1 MAEQRVRGLSLRRK
15 VTGWLGAILAV
26 TLVSIGMATAV
37 GRWTSTAFD
46 AMLADNSAC
55 YTVQDALAAE
65 TKAFSR
71 MVREPSRENTEEY
84 QTACEITEAS
94 LAELPF
100 DYMLKIERMVRDKV
114 AITGEENFMLLRQM
128 FSSDDFEY
136 IVHHPEFRASY
147 VWELIAFAWLRA
159 EKEEQKPSEPVFK
172 TEDEVKIEETKA
184 RSAKK

>member
-71 MVREPSRENTEEY
+71 MVREPSRRTRR
-84 QTACEITEAS
+84 S
-94 LAELPF
+94 MRRP
-100 DYMLKIERMVRDKV
+100 
-114 AITGEENFMLLRQM
+114 
-128 FSSDDFEY
+128 
-136 IVHHPEFRASY
+136 
-147 VWELIAFAWLRA
+147 
-159 EKEEQKPSEPVFK
+159 
-172 TEDEVKIEETKA
+172 A
-184 RSAKK
+184 RSPKPAWRSCPLIMKRSARTATPAPGTCCRAMRATRSTGTPFCR

>member
-84 QTACEITEAS
+84 QTACEITWRS
-94 LAELPF
+94 CP
-100 DYMLKIERMVRDKV
+100 
-114 AITGEENFMLLRQM
+114 
-128 FSSDDFEY
+128 
-136 IVHHPEFRASY
+136 
-147 VWELIAFAWLRA
+147 LIM
-159 EKEEQKPSEPVFK
+159 K
-172 TEDEVKIEETKA
+172 
-184 RSAKK
+184 RSARTATPAPGTCCRAMRATRSTGTPFCR

>member
-1 MAEQRVRGLSLRRK
+1 MARKTLDFDRFLS
-15 VTGWLGAILAV
+15 
-26 TLVSIGMATAV
+26 
-37 GRWTSTAFD
+37 
-46 AMLADNSAC
+46 
-55 YTVQDALAAE
+55 E
-65 TKAFSR
+65 
-71 MVREPSRENTEEY
+71 RENATM
-84 QTACEITEAS
+84 TIRVFGRDCTVP
-94 LAELPF
+94 AELPF

-159 EKEEQKPSEPVFK
+159 EIEEQKPSEPVFK

>member
-100 DYMLKIERMVRDKV
+100 DYEKI
-114 AITGEENFMLLRQM
+114 GEERYARTWNLLQGYAGYQKYRDAFLQM
-128 FSSDDFEY
+128 TPAADTYVDQMYRVMELQDYLSEY
-136 IVHHPEFRASY
+136 A
-147 VWELIAFAWLRA
+147 LRLTQA
-159 EKEEQKPSEPVFK
+159 TLEQEN
-172 TEDEVKIEETKA
+172 A
-184 RSAKK
+184 AYSAQADQLEQLP

>member
-100 DYMLKIERMVRDKV
+100 DYEKIGEDRYARTWNLLQGY
-114 AITGEENFMLLRQM
+114 AATRSTGTPFCR
-128 FSSDDFEY
+128 
-136 IVHHPEFRASY
+136 
-147 VWELIAFAWLRA
+147 
-159 EKEEQKPSEPVFK
+159 
-172 TEDEVKIEETKA
+172 
-184 RSAKK
+184 